1 MKNLFGGSKSMGGLV
16 NFTIRVKGSGWA
28 FMGEPYLNLSS
39 SVGSFPVSC
48 LEGGSLAVSTL
59 GVT

>member
-1 MKNLFGGSKSMGGLV
+1 MGRLV
-16 NFTIRVKGSGWA
+16 NFTITVKGSGWA
-28 FMGEPYLNLSS
+28 FMGEPHLNLSS